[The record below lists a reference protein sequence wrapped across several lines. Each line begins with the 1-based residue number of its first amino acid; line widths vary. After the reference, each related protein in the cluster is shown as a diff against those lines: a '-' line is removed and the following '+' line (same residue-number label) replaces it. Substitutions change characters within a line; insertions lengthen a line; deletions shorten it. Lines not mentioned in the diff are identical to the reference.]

1 MLSST
6 NYRYERNHC
15 RTEPFMPLPAG
26 DVIARGHGRVI
37 DPLIA
42 IISQD
47 ELSLT
52 QALTDVVRL
61 KTLLADA

>member
-1 MLSST
+1 
-6 NYRYERNHC
+6 
-15 RTEPFMPLPAG
+15 MPLPAG